1 MKTILKN
8 IHTTVSLIIKH
19 TISELQSHR
28 VDADISLFR
37 TKVEMMLLSLAL
49 LISIFLLMMAI
60 FISTLLPLL
69 VTSIRRVGELFG
81 NMGIPGLSIQYI
93 SSKWTKAMKSV
104 IVSFTKRLM
113 TVWKK
118 DDELAGDYTFHSAEI
133 RKELRYKNEQH
144 ERAMKAPIKNLDDK
158 LRKHL

>member
-8 IHTTVSLIIKH
+8 IYTTISLIITQ
-19 TISELQSHR
+19 TISELQSHI

-37 TKVEMMLLSLAL
+37 TKVEMMLLSLVL
-49 LISIFLLMMAI
+49 LISIPLLMIVI
-60 FISTLLPLL
+60 FISNLLPLL
-69 VTSIRRVGELFG
+69 VIAICRVGRLFG
-81 NMGIPGLSIQYI
+81 NTGIPGLSIQYI

-104 IVSFTKRLM
+104 IVSFTKRL
-113 TVWKK
+113 TSVWKK